1 MKVSCWGTTL
11 SDAKSNMIFRIINR
25 RKTFNVIRAEM
36 KKRDD
41 KREEIGLDGSKRIRE
56 ERISIALRLAK
67 EKRAQL
73 DFLGQ
78 SSRQAICGIMRD

>member
-1 MKVSCWGTTL
+1 
-11 SDAKSNMIFRIINR
+11 
-25 RKTFNVIRAEM
+25 M

-41 KREEIGLDGSKRIRE
+41 KREEIGADGSKRIRE

-73 DFLGQ
+73 DFWD
-78 SSRQAICGIMRD
+78 SRVGKLFAG